1 MLRMYISGIGDQEW
15 LYVHEIQVIICRCSW
30 SIPFKRRF
38 FSRNFSQK
46 SRKSRFTAKRRM
58 LEKNV
63 ITTTPPFMTI
73 LPTRDI
79 FGTRIVNILD
89 LKSFLIYFS
98 SRNLDFLGVFPERPG
113 NTGHR
118 KKNFAWLILNHK
130 CRGGDSAHF
139 DSWHD
144 PPQKNHPSVRGY

>member
-1 MLRMYISGIGDQEW
+1 
-15 LYVHEIQVIICRCSW
+15 
-30 SIPFKRRF
+30 
-38 FSRNFSQK
+38 
-46 SRKSRFTAKRRM
+46 M

-79 FGTRIVNILD
+79 FGTPIVNILD

-118 KKNFAWLILNHK
+118 KKKF
-130 CRGGDSAHF
+130 CMT
-139 DSWHD
+139 
-144 PPQKNHPSVRGY
+144 HPEP